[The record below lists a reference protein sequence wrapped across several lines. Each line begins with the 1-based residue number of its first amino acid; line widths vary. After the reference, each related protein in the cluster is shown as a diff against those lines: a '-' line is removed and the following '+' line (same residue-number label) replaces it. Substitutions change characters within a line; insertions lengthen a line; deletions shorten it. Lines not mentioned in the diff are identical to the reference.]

1 MKNNVVARELVDI
14 FGIGYHIELRKE
26 KNFEGRTIYRLYNVY
41 DLDIPVC
48 EEPRGCAAYFDL
60 DEAIAALEK
69 VTGVK
74 FEEEYKRIIELKANS
89 ICEKTVY

>member
-60 DEAIAALEK
+60 DEAIAALEE
-69 VTGVK
+69 VVGVEFAK
-74 FEEEYKRIIELKANS
+74 AYKHIIFLKANFL
-89 ICEKTVY
+89 

>member
-1 MKNNVVARELVDI
+1 MNNNAVVRKLVNMY
-14 FGIGYHIELRKE
+14 GISYHVELRKE
-26 KNFEGRTIYRLYNVY
+26 RNFEGRPIYRLYNVY

-69 VTGVK
+69 VAGVK
-74 FEEEYKRIIELKANS
+74 FEEAYKSLILLKANS
-89 ICEKTVY
+89 I

>member
-1 MKNNVVARELVDI
+1 MKNNVVARELVNVYG
-14 FGIGYHIELRKE
+14 FSYHIELRKE
-26 KNFEGRTIYRLYNVY
+26 RNFEGRTIYRLYNVY

-74 FEEEYKRIIELKANS
+74 FEEEYKRIILLKANS
-89 ICEKTVY
+89 L

>member
-1 MKNNVVARELVDI
+1 MKMQNNVVARKLVNVY
-14 FGIGYHIELRKE
+14 GISYHIELRKE

-41 DLDIPVC
+41 DLDYPVC

-60 DEAIAALEK
+60 DEAIAALER

-74 FEEEYKRIIELKANS
+74 FEEEYKRIILLKANS
-89 ICEKTVY
+89 I